1 MDDSGVIALTNE
13 QLDILRFT
21 ESGHNV
27 CIFGRAGV
35 GKSTLVKAI
44 RQKLTERGLKCEIV
58 SSSGISCDL
67 YNGLAKTIH
76 SHYGLMTAELPSHL
90 VIKRS
95 LERQNVVQQVE
106 NTEVLIWD
114 EMSMSSHRLMQLVN
128 KIHQMTSRKALPFG
142 GIQIILVGDF
152 WQLKPIPSAVDD
164 GIPLYESQLF
174 DKVFPHRFE
183 LTKVL
188 RQQQNQIR
196 LKGALDLLR
205 VGTCDHETELY
216 MRSLA
221 RELPPNQEP
230 VHIYFKRLPCEVHN
244 LSMLASLPGTK
255 LKFES
260 IDTGNAKPLENTVPA
275 ALYLKPQC
283 KVMLLYNINNHLKNR
298 TCGKFEG
305 VDENIDGGLVVNF
318 PKVGSVTLR
327 RKTWYK
333 YDAAGRIQG
342 SRTQYP
348 LSLCYAITAHKS
360 QSLILDSVVVHCSQ
374 EFTSGLTYV
383 PVSRVRSEETLQ
395 VLDFH

>member
-142 GIQIILVGDF
+142 GIQIILVRDF

-174 DKVFPHRFE
+174 DKVFPRRFE

-196 LKGALDLLR
+196 LKEAVDLLR

-230 VHIYFKRLPCEVHN
+230 VHIYFK
-244 LSMLASLPGTK
+244 
-255 LKFES
+255 
-260 IDTGNAKPLENTVPA
+260 
-275 ALYLKPQC
+275 
-283 KVMLLYNINNHLKNR
+283 
-298 TCGKFEG
+298 
-305 VDENIDGGLVVNF
+305 
-318 PKVGSVTLR
+318 
-327 RKTWYK
+327 
-333 YDAAGRIQG
+333 
-342 SRTQYP
+342 
-348 LSLCYAITAHKS
+348 
-360 QSLILDSVVVHCSQ
+360 
-374 EFTSGLTYV
+374 
-383 PVSRVRSEETLQ
+383 
-395 VLDFH
+395 